1 VTFSKDEE
9 CLVVGDICFFVSK
22 IAFIYSLLLFSAP
35 SSQTQTVTVKLVG
48 GMTRSQ
54 GRVLV
59 NYNGIYGSI
68 CDDSWDDR
76 DAMVVCRMLGFSR

>member
-1 VTFSKDEE
+1 MKNAGGKRNIL
-9 CLVVGDICFFVSK
+9 CVSK
-22 IAFIYSLLLFSAP
+22 IVFIYLLLLFSAP
-35 SSQTQTVTVKLVG
+35 SSQIPSVTVKLVG
-48 GMTRSQ
+48 GMTRTQ

-76 DAMVVCRMLGFSR
+76 DAMVVCRMLGFSK

>member
-1 VTFSKDEE
+1 MKNAGWRRHIF
-9 CLVVGDICFFVSK
+9 CVSK
-22 IAFIYSLLLFSAP
+22 IVFIYLLLLFSAP
-35 SSQTQTVTVKLVG
+35 SSQTPTVTVKLVG
-48 GMTRSQ
+48 GMTHSQ

>member
-1 VTFSKDEE
+1 MKNAGGKRNIL
-9 CLVVGDICFFVSK
+9 CVSK
-22 IAFIYSLLLFSAP
+22 IVFIYLLLLFSAP
-35 SSQTQTVTVKLVG
+35 SSQIPSVTVKLVG
-48 GMTRSQ
+48 GMTRTQ

-76 DAMVVCRMLGFSR
+76 DANVVCRMLGFSR